1 MESGYNGVGSLQAT
15 ETDVMSS
22 AVDLFQP
29 MAKEVGLRGGRE
41 VILQPTSMSSSS
53 GPFEFLFPSHG
64 GQYVQ
69 LSHTRLHGVCRIVK
83 ADGTNIA
90 AAAPVSIVNM
100 FPASLW
106 KAIEV
111 EVNGNVVSD
120 LSSAHAHLKAYL
132 ETILS
137 YGSDAQNTHLRSSL
151 FHMDTPSQY
160 DAAFD
165 VPAHA
170 PEPVDGD
177 DDDNADDDEDAV
189 RHVRPGAPARRVEV
203 PRNASA
209 ALRQLL
215 MKSSAKFDFMIPLSS
230 DFIMSDRL
238 LPPGVELKIRLIRN
252 QDNLSIMSMEP
263 NAAYTVVIDKLR
275 LHMRLI
281 ELSPTLMHKHLS
293 EWKTRPV
300 VMPINRT
307 VIRQY
312 HISQGHASINIPS
325 LFIGRLPKTIIVGMT
340 TSRAYNGSYAKN
352 PFNFQHFGC
361 NYACL
366 KVNGETTPSEPYT
379 PDFANGLCMRE
390 YRAMFENT
398 GIHHD
403 NLGSAV
409 SMAQFVGGTFLTVY
423 DLSPDKCNGYHF
435 HQPQTGNVEMTL
447 GFTAPLAEP
456 ITCIVYASYDA
467 QVLIHEDG
475 QVTVAYAE

>member
-1 MESGYNGVGSLQAT
+1 
-15 ETDVMSS
+15 
-22 AVDLFQP
+22 VDLFQP

-53 GPFEFLFPSHG
+53 GPFEFIFPSHG

-69 LSHTRLHGVCRIVK
+69 LSHTRLYGVCRIVK
-83 ADGTNIA
+83 ADGTNLA

-137 YGSDAQNTHLRSSL
+137 YGHDAQNTHLRAAM
-151 FHMDTPSQY
+151 FQMDTVNQF
-160 DAAFD
+160 DAPFD
-165 VPAHA
+165 SPADA
-170 PEPVDGD
+170 PE
-177 DDDNADDDEDAV
+177 NLALV
-189 RHVRPGAPARRVEV
+189 RNV
-203 PRNASA
+203 A
-209 ALRQLL
+209 AQTRQLV
-215 MKSSAKFDFMIPLSS
+215 MKKSGKFDFMIPLSS
-230 DFIMSDRL
+230 DFLMSDRL

-252 QDNLSIMSMEP
+252 QDSLSIMSMED

-300 VMPINRT
+300 LMPINRT

-325 LFIGRLPKTIIVGMT
+325 LFIGRLPKTVIVGMT
-340 TSRAYNGSYAKN
+340 TSKAYNGNFAKN

-366 KVNGETTPSEPYT
+366 KVNGETVPSEPYT
-379 PDFANGLCMRE
+379 PDFASNLFIRE
-390 YRAMFENT
+390 YRALFENT

-403 NLGSAV
+403 NLGNAV
-409 SMAQFVGGTFLTVY
+409 SRGMFAGGVFLQVY

-435 HQPQTGNVEMTL
+435 HQPQTGNVEMTI
-447 GFTAPLAEP
+447 GFSTELAEP